1 MTVASGQL
9 DTRVAAALPVNRD
22 LYYGGAWHRPNGGY
36 LDTIDPATGL
46 SLGPCAEADASD
58 VDAAVAA
65 AEKGFLAWRDTK
77 PVQRSVALRAIA
89 QVLRDNAEELAL
101 IDAANCGNPVKA
113 LIVDIEKAAVQLDF
127 FAGVATEAKGATI
140 PAGADMLCMT
150 VREPWGVCA
159 RIVAYNHPL
168 LFAAAKLG
176 APIAAGNSV
185 IIKPPHQAPL
195 SALRMMEL
203 IDGILPPG
211 VANVVTGTAPAG
223 SALVAHPRVPVI
235 SLIGSIPTG
244 RAVAKACAERMKH
257 VLFELS
263 GKNALIVYPDA
274 DIGRAVN
281 GAIQGMNFTWCGQS
295 CGSTSRLFVHD
306 DVYDAVVEG
315 VLAEVKRFRPG
326 LPCDMNTNMGAIISR
341 AQHEKIL
348 GYIDIGKSEGA
359 KLLHGGGRPPEP
371 ELSDGWFVEPTV
383 FGDVNPSMRIA
394 CEEIFGPVLSII
406 RWSDEAEMLKAVNN
420 VEYGLTA
427 AVYSQDISRAHRAA
441 RAVEAGFV
449 WINDSSSHYVGAPF
463 GGYKQSGTGREESI
477 EELLEFT
484 QVKTVKLAL

>member
-1 MTVASGQL
+1 
-9 DTRVAAALPVNRD
+9 
-22 LYYGGAWHRPNGGY
+22 
-36 LDTIDPATGL
+36 
-46 SLGPCAEADASD
+46 
-58 VDAAVAA
+58 
-65 AEKGFLAWRDTK
+65 
-77 PVQRSVALRAIA
+77 
-89 QVLRDNAEELAL
+89 
-101 IDAANCGNPVKA
+101 
-113 LIVDIEKAAVQLDF
+113 
-127 FAGVATEAKGATI
+127 
-140 PAGADMLCMT
+140 MLCMT